1 MTKKK
6 PLKDLSLMNRFL
18 FAEVMD
24 NPEACQDML
33 SIILRKDIHLTSMP
47 QTEKEHRVSPLIWS
61 IRMDVFSI
69 SEEGTAYDVEAQD
82 SWRDDLEKRSRYYQ
96 SLMDTSLLESG
107 VDSYNELNDSYII
120 VITDYDIFGEGKY
133 CYTFRARCDEAGN
146 VTLKDGA
153 VRIFLNT
160 HGTNDAEAPKEL
172 IEFLHYMEHS
182 TDRAAEHADS
192 ERMKRIHTWVRKAKM
207 SEAVGMR
214 YMRELEEKSMARKE
228 GRMEG
233 RAEGEAEAVLK
244 LLSSIEEVPEALK
257 LKIQN
262 QTDEA
267 VLLKWLMLAAKA
279 ESLEDFMKAM

>member
-133 CYTFRARCDEAGN
+133 WYTFRARA
-146 VTLKDGA
+146 A
-153 VRIFLNT
+153 S
-160 HGTNDAEAPKEL
+160 
-172 IEFLHYMEHS
+172 S
-182 TDRAAEHADS
+182 TVA
-192 ERMKRIHTWVRKAKM
+192 
-207 SEAVGMR
+207 
-214 YMRELEEKSMARKE
+214 LETSNSKIR
-228 GRMEG
+228 
-233 RAEGEAEAVLK
+233 
-244 LLSSIEEVPEALK
+244 SSIPKALK
-257 LKIQN
+257 YSRTLSIDIIF
-262 QTDEA
+262 T
-267 VLLKWLMLAAKA
+267 LLKKL
-279 ESLEDFMKAM
+279 FIFYI